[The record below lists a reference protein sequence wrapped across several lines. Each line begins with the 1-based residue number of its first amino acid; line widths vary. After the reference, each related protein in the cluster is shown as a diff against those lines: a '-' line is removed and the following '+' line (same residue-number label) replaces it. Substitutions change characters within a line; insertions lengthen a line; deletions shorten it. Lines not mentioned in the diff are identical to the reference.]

1 MILIYSIS
9 TESYY
14 YSHCLNFQD
23 GSVALHL
30 ACVRGFVDVAD
41 VLLTYGANVDVNH
54 LQVFCMTFTK
64 LYVYF
69 IQVHSTYYNM
79 YTLSK

>member
-1 MILIYSIS
+1 ML
-9 TESYY
+9 
-14 YSHCLNFQD
+14 LNFQD

-54 LQVFCMTFTK
+54 LQVFFYHVISLLRT
-64 LYVYF
+64 
-69 IQVHSTYYNM
+69 S
-79 YTLSK
+79 S